1 LPLTGDGS
9 TGLTTRA
16 FAATASVITISGYVN
31 RIS

>member
-1 LPLTGDGS
+1 LTG
-9 TGLTTRA
+9 TGAAANTVYA

>member
-1 LPLTGDGS
+1 LPLTGTGAAAS
-9 TGLTTRA
+9 TVAA